1 MIYMM
6 IKTKFW
12 GEADIDE
19 SKMLTMANG
28 LIGFEGFTKFVMIP
42 HEKDANFGWLQ
53 SAENQHLCFLI
64 TTPTSFMFD
73 YSIDISDETVNCLGI
88 TAAEDVAIYCLVTV
102 PEDPLQISANLSGP
116 LIFNVTNCTGEQ
128 VVVMDER
135 YSVKHYIIDELKA
148 NAPRVIDNLTSAFTG
163 QAVSEAPPAIDES
176 IFSAENFAA
185 ELEESLKVCN
195 SYMNQ

>member
-1 MIYMM
+1 M

-12 GEADIDE
+12 GEAEVDE
-19 SKMLTMANG
+19 SKILTLAKG
-28 LIGFEGFTKFVMIP
+28 LIGFEDFTKFVMFP
-42 HEKDANFGWLQ
+42 HDKDANFSWLQ
-53 SAENQHLCFLI
+53 STENQFLCFLI
-64 TTPTSFMFD
+64 TTPMSFMFD
-73 YSIDISDETVNCLGI
+73 YSIEITDETVANLGI

-116 LIFNVTNCTGEQ
+116 LIFNVTNYTGEQ
-128 VVVMDER
+128 IVVMDDR

-148 NAPRVIDNLTSAFTG
+148 NAPRVIDNLTTAFTG
-163 QAVSEAPPAIDES
+163 ETAGATPPAIDES
-176 IFSAENFAA
+176 VFSTEAFAA